1 MSGNLKT
8 FRVALI
14 VLFMCIMGSA
24 SAQTVKGT
32 VKDATGEAIIGA
44 TVQEK
49 GGKGGAVTDLD
60 GNFSINLTG
69 NGQLTISYVGMKTQ
83 TVDAKGKSV
92 INVVLEDLFARKT

>member
-32 VKDATGEAIIGA
+32 GVSWALL
-44 TVQEK
+44 Q
-49 GGKGGAVTDLD
+49 
-60 GNFSINLTG
+60 
-69 NGQLTISYVGMKTQ
+69 
-83 TVDAKGKSV
+83 
-92 INVVLEDLFARKT
+92 RKQ